1 MVSLDKW
8 FQALIEAIGL
18 PDFCE
23 SPQSVSP
30 LTTLWIEVFEAA
42 EELEVELVEAELEP
56 VEELEEPADCETIK
70 FCPMKIVS
78 EFKWFQL
85 LSWAIVVLYLTE
97 SPQSVSP
104 DLTLI
109 VVCEAGLAGVTEV
122 VGVVV
127 AAEFPEEVELF
138 VLDEEVEV
146 VNTSF
151 CPI

>member
-1 MVSLDKW
+1 MIPSL
-8 FQALIEAIGL
+8 EAIGL

-78 EFKWFQL
+78 EFK
-85 LSWAIVVLYLTE
+85 
-97 SPQSVSP
+97 
-104 DLTLI
+104 
-109 VVCEAGLAGVTEV
+109 
-122 VGVVV
+122 
-127 AAEFPEEVELF
+127 
-138 VLDEEVEV
+138 
-146 VNTSF
+146 
-151 CPI
+151 

>member
-1 MVSLDKW
+1 
-8 FQALIEAIGL
+8 
-18 PDFCE
+18 
-23 SPQSVSP
+23 
-30 LTTLWIEVFEAA
+30 
-42 EELEVELVEAELEP
+42 
-56 VEELEEPADCETIK
+56 
-70 FCPMKIVS
+70 
-78 EFKWFQL
+78 
-85 LSWAIVVLYLTE
+85 LTE

-138 VLDEEVEV
+138 VLDEELEV